1 MFCIWFV
8 VFFKLLIVCLF
19 YMSIEYMLYN
29 IYNWFMLFN
38 KNDCIY
44 INLIGKIKVWWF
56 YVENLLYSVKR
67 VKIIFIFLL

>member
-1 MFCIWFV
+1 
-8 VFFKLLIVCLF
+8 
-19 YMSIEYMLYN
+19 MLYN

-67 VKIIFIFLL
+67 VKNNIYIFIIKV